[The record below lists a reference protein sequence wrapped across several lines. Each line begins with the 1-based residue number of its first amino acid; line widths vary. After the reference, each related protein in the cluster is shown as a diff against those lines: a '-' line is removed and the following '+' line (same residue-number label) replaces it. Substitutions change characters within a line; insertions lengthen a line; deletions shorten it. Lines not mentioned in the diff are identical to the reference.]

1 MDSMNFTLPEG
12 GIVRGVGTDIIECSR
27 IARVLERQGERFL
40 NRVFTEGERAYCLR
54 MKNPVPHLAA
64 RFAAKEAVSK
74 CFTTGIG
81 ESLGWKSVEIVKG
94 EREEP
99 LVRLDAQGLAMLEQL
114 GANDVLVS
122 LSHTENYGLAF
133 AVIVSQPGPTRI
145 PPQ

>member
-1 MDSMNFTLPEG
+1 MTFSLPEG

-40 NRVFTEGERAYCLR
+40 KRVYTQGEQDYCMN

-81 ESLGWKSVEIVKG
+81 SSLGWKSIEVLKG

-99 LVRLDAQGLAMLEQL
+99 LIQLDDKGNELLKQL
-114 GANDVLVS
+114 GGSDVLVS

-133 AVIVSQPGPTRI
+133 AVIVAK
-145 PPQ
+145 

>member
-1 MDSMNFTLPEG
+1 MTFSLPEG

-40 NRVFTEGERAYCLR
+40 SRVYTEGERAYCMQ

-81 ESLGWKSVEIVKG
+81 SALGWKSIEVLKG

-99 LVRLDAQGLAMLEQL
+99 LIQLDEKGNELLKEL
-114 GANDVLVS
+114 GGSEVLVS

-133 AVIVSQPGPTRI
+133 AVIVAS
-145 PPQ
+145 

>member
-1 MDSMNFTLPEG
+1 MAGMNFSLPEG

-27 IARVLERQGERFL
+27 IAGVLERQGERFL
-40 NRVFTEGERAYCLR
+40 KRVFTEGERAYCLR

-81 ESLGWKSVEIVKG
+81 ESLGWQSIEVVKG

-99 LVRLDAQGLAMLEQL
+99 LVRLDQRGLALLKVL
-114 GANDVLVS
+114 GANDVLIS
-122 LSHTENYGLAF
+122 LSHTDTYGLAF
-133 AVIVSQPGPTRI
+133 AVMVSQPETT
-145 PPQ
+145 

>member
-1 MDSMNFTLPEG
+1 MSIAIPEG
-12 GIVRGVGTDIIECSR
+12 GIVRGVGTDIIECER
-27 IARVLERQGERFL
+27 IARAFERQKERFL
-40 NRVFTEGERAYCLR
+40 RRVYTEGEQDYCLK

-81 ESLGWKSVEIVKG
+81 DSLGWKSIEVIKG

-99 LVRLDAQGLAMLEQL
+99 IIRLDEKGQALLAQL
-114 GANDVLVS
+114 GGRDVLIS

-133 AVIVSQPGPTRI
+133 AVIVA
-145 PPQ
+145 

>member
-1 MDSMNFTLPEG
+1 MTFSIPEG
-12 GIVRGVGTDIIECSR
+12 GIVRGTGTDIIECSR

-40 NRVFTEGERAYCLR
+40 KRVYTEGEQQYCMQ

-81 ESLGWKSVEIVKG
+81 SSLGWKSIEVIKG
-94 EREEP
+94 EREQP
-99 LVRLDAQGLAMLEQL
+99 LIKLDEKGSELLKQL
-114 GANDVLVS
+114 GGSDVLVS

-133 AVIVSQPGPTRI
+133 AVIVAS
-145 PPQ
+145 